1 RARHVPPADGL
12 ADRCRRCA
20 DPAACAAPAD
30 EGDGGGIAALAASVR
45 THEKARLAPGFFA
58 VAQVAGAT
66 LFGFQAGHA
75 DDVVAAVDVGDFTGD
90 ARGEVRAQE
99 RGGIA
104 DVLEG
109 GRAPDRA
116 GGLHVA
122 EDLAETA
129 DAGRGQGHDRAGGTR
144 RKASAVRAVVE
155 RQAATA

>member
-1 RARHVPPADGL
+1 
-12 ADRCRRCA
+12 RCA

-30 EGDGGGIAALAASVR
+30 EGDGGGIAALAGCGSP
-45 THEKARLAPGFFA
+45 HEKARLAPGFFV

-104 DVLEG
+104 DVLDG
-109 GRAPDRA
+109 DRAPDR
-116 GGLHVA
+116 GVGLDVA

-129 DAGRGQGHDRAGGTR
+129 DAGRGQGLDRAGGNR
-144 RKASAVRAVVE
+144 VDAGALRAEVE
-155 RQAATA
+155 R